1 MWGVVTDIRYGS
13 FRAGAGAGKGI
24 RGRRRR
30 NGSIITGGSS
40 TEAGKVSLSPPN
52 RLPLLL
58 LVFPG
63 CESGL
68 DPPDEELAMLVV
80 LAVGSFIDLER
91 SRFDF

>member
-1 MWGVVTDIRYGS
+1 MGLSERVRG
-13 FRAGAGAGKGI
+13 RGKGFE
-24 RGRRRR
+24 GVGEGT
-30 NGSIITGGSS
+30 GSIITGGSS